1 MSTDFIPIIGYGT
14 FITHGFW
21 KDKRNV
27 EVCVVKNF
35 IRIFI
40 PERNWFPYALPLKN
54 SFFKALK
61 FEVTKRELEELDI
74 YEGVNSGLFKRVK
87 TEVVLK
93 NDKQIEAFIYVPT
106 TNTIISQRLTSELD
120 RFDSWKKE
128 LEKSSEVLKNFP
140 ELLL

>member
-21 KDKRNV
+21 KDKKNV

-54 SFFKALK
+54 SYFKALK

-74 YEGVNSGLFKRVK
+74 YEGVNSGLFKRLK

-93 NDKQIEAFIYVPT
+93 NDKQIEAFIYIPT

-120 RFDSWKKE
+120 IFDSWKKE
-128 LEKSSEVLKNFP
+128 IEKSPEVLKKFP

>member
-1 MSTDFIPIIGYGT
+1 MKTDFIPIIGYGT
-14 FITHGFW
+14 FITRGFW

-54 SFFKALK
+54 SYFKALK
-61 FEVTKRELEELDI
+61 FEVTPQELEELDI
-74 YEGVNSGLFKRVK
+74 YEGVKSGLFKRVK
-87 TEVVLK
+87 TDVILDNNK
-93 NDKQIEAFIYVPT
+93 HIEAFIYIPT
-106 TNTIISQRLTSELD
+106 NNTIISQGLSPALD
-120 RFDSWKKE
+120 KTDSWKKE
-128 LEKSSEVLKNFP
+128 IKKSVETLNNFP

>member
-1 MSTDFIPIIGYGT
+1 LSTDFIPIIGYGT

-27 EVCVVKNF
+27 EVCVVKDF

-40 PERNWFPYALPLKN
+40 PKRNWFPYALSLKN
-54 SFFKALK
+54 SSFKALK

-74 YEGVNSGLFKRVK
+74 YEGVKSGLFKRVK
-87 TEVVLK
+87 TEVLLK
-93 NDKQIEAFIYVPT
+93 NDKQIEAFIYIPT
-106 TNTIISQRLTSELD
+106 NNTINSQGLSPDLD
-120 RFDSWKKE
+120 KSDSWKKE
-128 LEKSSEVLKNFP
+128 IEKSSETLKNFP

>member
-21 KDKRNV
+21 KDKKNV

-54 SFFKALK
+54 SYFKALK
-61 FEVTKRELEELDI
+61 LEVTKRELEELDI

>member
-27 EVCVVKNF
+27 EVCVVKDF

-40 PERNWFPYALPLKN
+40 PERNWFPYALPHKN
-54 SFFKALK
+54 SFFNALK
-61 FEVTKRELEELDI
+61 FEVTKQELEELDI
-74 YEGVNSGLFKRVK
+74 YEGVESGLFKRIK
-87 TEVVLK
+87 TTSVLK
-93 NDKQIEAFIYVPT
+93 NNKQIEAFIYIPT
-106 TNTIISQRLTSELD
+106 KNTIISQNICPEIDES
-120 RFDSWKKE
+120 DSWKKE
-128 LEKSSEVLKNFP
+128 IEKSNEVLKKFP

>member
-14 FITHGFW
+14 FITQGFW
-21 KDKRNV
+21 KDKKNV

-54 SFFKALK
+54 SYFKALK
-61 FEVTKRELEELDI
+61 FEVTKRELEVLDI

-87 TEVVLK
+87 TKVVLK
-93 NDKQIEAFIYVPT
+93 NNKQIEAFIYVPT
-106 TNTIISQRLTSELD
+106 INTIISQRLTSELD

-128 LEKSSEVLKNFP
+128 IEKSPEILKIFP

>member
-27 EVCVVKNF
+27 EVCVVKDF

-40 PERNWFPYALPLKN
+40 PKRNWFPYALSLKN
-54 SFFKALK
+54 SSFKALK

-74 YEGVNSGLFKRVK
+74 YEGVKSGLFKRVK
-87 TEVVLK
+87 TEVFLK
-93 NDKQIEAFIYVPT
+93 NDKQIEAFIYIPT
-106 TNTIISQRLTSELD
+106 NNTINSQGLSPDLD
-120 RFDSWKKE
+120 KSDSWKKE
-128 LEKSSEVLKNFP
+128 IEKSSETLKNFP

>member
-1 MSTDFIPIIGYGT
+1 LSTDFISIIGYGT

-74 YEGVNSGLFKRVK
+74 YEGVNSGLFKRLK

-93 NDKQIEAFIYVPT
+93 NDKQVEAFIYIPT

-128 LEKSSEVLKNFP
+128 IEKSPEVLKKFP

>member
-1 MSTDFIPIIGYGT
+1 MSTDFISIIGYGT

-21 KDKRNV
+21 KDKKNV

-54 SFFKALK
+54 SYFKALK

-74 YEGVNSGLFKRVK
+74 YEGVNSGLFKRVR
-87 TEVVLK
+87 TEVDLK

-128 LEKSSEVLKNFP
+128 IEKSLEVLKNFP

>member
-1 MSTDFIPIIGYGT
+1 LSSDFIPIIGYGT
-14 FITHGFW
+14 FITHDFW
-21 KDKRNV
+21 KDKKNV
-27 EVCVVKNF
+27 EVCIVKNY

-40 PERNWFPYALPLKN
+40 PKRNWFPYALPLKN

-61 FEVTKRELEELDI
+61 FEVNKQELEELDI
-74 YEGVNSGLFKRVK
+74 YEGINSGLFKRVK

-106 TNTIISQRLTSELD
+106 TNTIISQGLSPKLD

-128 LEKSSEVLKNFP
+128 IEKSVEILNKFP

>member
-74 YEGVNSGLFKRVK
+74 YEGVNSGLFKRLK

-93 NDKQIEAFIYVPT
+93 NDKQIEAFIYIPT
-106 TNTIISQRLTSELD
+106 TNTIISQKLTSELD

-128 LEKSSEVLKNFP
+128 IENSPEVLKKFP

>member
-61 FEVTKRELEELDI
+61 FEVTKQELKELDI
-74 YEGVNSGLFKRVK
+74 YEGVNSGLFKRLK

-93 NDKQIEAFIYVPT
+93 NDKQIEAFIYIPT

-128 LEKSSEVLKNFP
+128 IEKSPEVLKKFP

>member
-21 KDKRNV
+21 KDKKNV

-54 SFFKALK
+54 SYFKALK
-61 FEVTKRELEELDI
+61 FEVTKRELEVLDI

-93 NDKQIEAFIYVPT
+93 NNKQIEAFIYVPT
-106 TNTIISQRLTSELD
+106 INTIISQRLTSELD

-128 LEKSSEVLKNFP
+128 IEKSPEILKSFP

>member
-1 MSTDFIPIIGYGT
+1 MSTDFISIIGYGT

-74 YEGVNSGLFKRVK
+74 YEGVNSALFKRLK

-93 NDKQIEAFIYVPT
+93 NDKQVEAFIYIPT

-128 LEKSSEVLKNFP
+128 IEKSPEVLNKFP

>member
-1 MSTDFIPIIGYGT
+1 MSTDFISIVGYGT

-27 EVCVVKNF
+27 EVCIVKDF

-40 PERNWFPYALPLKN
+40 PERNWFPYALSLKN

-61 FEVTKRELEELDI
+61 FEVTKQELEELDI
-74 YEGVNSGLFKRVK
+74 YEGVKSGLFKRIK

-93 NDKQIEAFIYVPT
+93 NNKQIEAFIYIPT
-106 TNTIISQRLTSELD
+106 KNTIISQGLCPEIDES
-120 RFDSWKKE
+120 DSWKKE
-128 LEKSSEVLKNFP
+128 IEKSNEVLKRFP

>member
-40 PERNWFPYALPLKN
+40 PERNWFPYVLPLKN

-61 FEVTKRELEELDI
+61 FEVTKQKLEELDI

-87 TEVVLK
+87 TEVDLK

-128 LEKSSEVLKNFP
+128 IEKSPEVLKKFP

>member
-21 KDKRNV
+21 KEKRNV

-74 YEGVNSGLFKRVK
+74 YEGVNSGLFKRLK

-93 NDKQIEAFIYVPT
+93 NDKQIEAFIYIPT
-106 TNTIISQRLTSELD
+106 TNTIISQKLTSELD
-120 RFDSWKKE
+120 RFDSWRKE
-128 LEKSSEVLKNFP
+128 IENSPEVLKKFP

>member
-1 MSTDFIPIIGYGT
+1 LSTDFIPIIGYGT

-54 SFFKALK
+54 SIFKALK
-61 FEVTKRELEELDI
+61 FEVTKRELEALDV
-74 YEGVNSGLFKRVK
+74 YEGVNSGLFKRLK
-87 TEVVLK
+87 TELVLK

-128 LEKSSEVLKNFP
+128 IEKSPEVLKKFP

>member
-1 MSTDFIPIIGYGT
+1 MSTDFISIIGYGT

-74 YEGVNSGLFKRVK
+74 YEGVNSGLFKRLK

-93 NDKQIEAFIYVPT
+93 NDKQVEAFIYIPT

-128 LEKSSEVLKNFP
+128 IENSPEVLKKFP

>member
-1 MSTDFIPIIGYGT
+1 LSTDFISIIGYGT

-74 YEGVNSGLFKRVK
+74 YEGVNSGLFKRLK

-93 NDKQIEAFIYVPT
+93 NDKQVEAFIYIPT

-128 LEKSSEVLKNFP
+128 IENSPEVLKKFP

>member
-40 PERNWFPYALPLKN
+40 PERNWFPYALSLED

-74 YEGVNSGLFKRVK
+74 YEGVKSGLFKRVK
-87 TEVVLK
+87 TEVLLK
-93 NDKQIEAFIYVPT
+93 NDKQIEAFIYIPT
-106 TNTIISQRLTSELD
+106 NNTINSQGLSPDLD
-120 RFDSWKKE
+120 KSDSWKKE
-128 LEKSSEVLKNFP
+128 IEKSSETLKNFP

>member
-1 MSTDFIPIIGYGT
+1 MSTDFISIIGYGT

-74 YEGVNSGLFKRVK
+74 YEGVNSGLFKRLK

-93 NDKQIEAFIYVPT
+93 NDKQVEAFIYIPT
-106 TNTIISQRLTSELD
+106 INTIISQRLTSELD

-128 LEKSSEVLKNFP
+128 IENSPEVLKKFP

>member
-27 EVCVVKNF
+27 EVCVVKDF

-40 PERNWFPYALPLKN
+40 PKRNWFPYALSLKN
-54 SFFKALK
+54 SSFKALK

-74 YEGVNSGLFKRVK
+74 YEGVKSGLFKRVK
-87 TEVVLK
+87 TEVLLK
-93 NDKQIEAFIYVPT
+93 NDKQIEAFIYIPT
-106 TNTIISQRLTSELD
+106 NNTINSQGLSPDLD
-120 RFDSWKKE
+120 KSDSWKKE
-128 LEKSSEVLKNFP
+128 IEKSSETLKNFP